1 MMNSYINVYR
11 DEDNNIWFEDEQ
23 DKVQLTE
30 WVELDEI
37 TWDEHEGYILPD
49 GRNLTDIA
57 A

>member
-49 GRNLTDIA
+49 GRNLTDIVA
-57 A
+57 